1 VAFFAVAFRAV
12 VFFGVVAFL
21 AAGFLRAAAFFR
33 TAAFLAAVFFRPAG
47 LRTATVFFRAAVFLR
62 VALLV
67 RAAALLLLAG
77 IAITFPIVATTAFI
91 PSGRGEVPR
100 KGGKGSGLPSS
111 GATSSRCSAH
121 PTSDC
126 CFRDEAAA
134 AVVSTGLDLETP
146 HEPASRPVADL
157 ITSECNVARIL
168 RIVTFD

>member
-21 AAGFLRAAAFFR
+21 AAGFLRAGAFFR
-33 TAAFLAAVFFRPAG
+33 TAAFLAAVFRPAG